1 MKMSELTSGNYLSA
15 AELEGRDVPVQ
26 LERIDFETMQ
36 HREGQ
41 GTEQKPVA
49 YFLGKTKGL
58 VLNKTNLRALEE
70 MGLEDTDQIPANFP
84 KLMLYTVET
93 QKGPGLRLRVVT
105 PGSDM
110 SQVVTTYPVAD
121 PNPNRPMGI
130 EESRAAAMEDDVPF

>member
-15 AELEGRDVPVQ
+15 AELEGRDVTVQ

-36 HREGQ
+36 QREGQ

-70 MGLEDTDQIPANFP
+70 MGLEDTDQIPAKFP

-93 QKGPGLRLRVVT
+93 QMGKGLRLRVT
-105 PGSDM
+105 DGQPPIAPA
-110 SQVVTTYPVAD
+110 TD
-121 PNPNRPMGI
+121 PNPHRPMGVQEGPPPTI
-130 EESRAAAMEDDVPF
+130 DDEVPF